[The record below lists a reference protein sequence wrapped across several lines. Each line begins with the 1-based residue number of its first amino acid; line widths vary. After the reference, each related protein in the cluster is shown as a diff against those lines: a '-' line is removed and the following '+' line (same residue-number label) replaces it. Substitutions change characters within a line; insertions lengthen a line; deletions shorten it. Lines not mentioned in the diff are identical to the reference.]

1 MITDLAQAM
10 TRMWK
15 RVQPGSVAI
24 VRSVHVKWC
33 PSTEYFYNES
43 EL

>member
-1 MITDLAQAM
+1 MISDLSQAI
-10 TRMWK
+10 TRMCK
-15 RVQPGSVAI
+15 LVQPGSVAI
-24 VRSVHVKWC
+24 ARFVNAEWC